1 MKHLEETVKLLN
13 HIHENPE
20 ATQRVLVKELDFS
33 LGKVNYLI
41 KALTEKGIIKLK
53 RFKSSHKK
61 AGYLYFLTPE
71 GIKKKAVI
79 TRKFLE
85 QRLEEYDKLQE
96 EIKMLKMRLKAT
108 DESQDGNG

>member
-1 MKHLEETVKLLN
+1 MKHLEENVKLLN

-20 ATQRVLVKELDFS
+20 STQRILVEELDFS

-53 RFKSSHKK
+53 SFKSSHKK
-61 AGYLYFLTPE
+61 AGYLYYLTPK
-71 GIKKKAVI
+71 GIKKKAEI

-85 QRLEEYDKLQE
+85 QRLEEYDNLQE
-96 EIKMLKMRLKAT
+96 EIKMLKIRLENA
-108 DESQDGNG
+108 DESQD

>member
-1 MKHLEETVKLLN
+1 MKHLEENVKLLN

-20 ATQRVLVKELDFS
+20 STQRILVEELDFS

-53 RFKSSHKK
+53 SFKSSRKK
-61 AGYLYFLTPE
+61 AGYLYYLTPK
-71 GIKKKAVI
+71 GIKKKAEI

-85 QRLEEYDKLQE
+85 QRLGEYDKLQE
-96 EIKMLKMRLKAT
+96 EIKMLKIRLENT
-108 DESQDGNG
+108 DASQD

>member
-1 MKHLEETVKLLN
+1 MKHLEENVKLLN

-20 ATQRVLVKELDFS
+20 STQRILVDELDFS

-53 RFKSSHKK
+53 SFKSSHKK
-61 AGYLYFLTPE
+61 AGYLYYLTPK
-71 GIKKKAVI
+71 GIKKKAEI

-85 QRLEEYDKLQE
+85 QRLREYDKLQE
-96 EIKMLKMRLKAT
+96 EIKMLKMRLENT
-108 DESQDGNG
+108 DTSQD

>member
-33 LGKVNYLI
+33 LGKVNYII

-53 RFKSSHKK
+53 SFKSSHKK
-61 AGYLYFLTPE
+61 AGYLYYLTPK
-71 GIKKKAVI
+71 GIKKKAEI

-96 EIKMLKMRLKAT
+96 EIKMLKMRLEDT
-108 DESQDGNG
+108 DKQSD

>member
-1 MKHLEETVKLLN
+1 MKHLEENVKLLN

-20 ATQRVLVKELDFS
+20 STQRILVDELDFS

-53 RFKSSHKK
+53 SFKSSRKK
-61 AGYLYFLTPE
+61 AGYLYLLTPK
-71 GIKKKAVI
+71 GLKKKAEI

-85 QRLEEYDKLQE
+85 HRLEEYDKLQE
-96 EIKMLKMRLKAT
+96 EIKMLKIRLENT
-108 DESQDGNG
+108 DASQD

>member
-20 ATQRVLVKELDFS
+20 STQRILVKELDFS

-53 RFKSSHKK
+53 SFKSSHKK
-61 AGYLYFLTPE
+61 AGYLYYLTPK
-71 GIKKKAVI
+71 GIKKKAEI

-96 EIKMLKMRLKAT
+96 EIKMLKMRLENIDA
-108 DESQDGNG
+108 SQD

>member
-1 MKHLEETVKLLN
+1 MKHLEENVKLLN

-20 ATQRVLVKELDFS
+20 STQRILVEELDFS

-53 RFKSSHKK
+53 SFKSSHKK
-61 AGYLYFLTPE
+61 AGYLYYLTPK
-71 GIKKKAVI
+71 GIKKKAEI

-85 QRLEEYDKLQE
+85 QRLEEYEKLQE
-96 EIKMLKMRLKAT
+96 EIKMLKIRLDNPDA
-108 DESQDGNG
+108 SQD

>member
-1 MKHLEETVKLLN
+1 MKHLEENVKLLN

-20 ATQRVLVKELDFS
+20 STQRILVEELDFS

-53 RFKSSHKK
+53 SFKSSHKK
-61 AGYLYFLTPE
+61 AGYLYYLTPK
-71 GIKKKAVI
+71 GIKKKAEI

-85 QRLEEYDKLQE
+85 QRLREYDKLQE
-96 EIKMLKMRLKAT
+96 EIKMLKVRLENT
-108 DESQDGNG
+108 DTSQD

>member
-20 ATQRVLVKELDFS
+20 ATQRVLVEELDFS
-33 LGKVNYLI
+33 LGKVNYII

-53 RFKSSHKK
+53 SFKSSHKK
-61 AGYLYFLTPE
+61 AGYLYLLTPK
-71 GIKKKAVI
+71 GIKKKAEI
-79 TRKFLE
+79 TRKFLK

-96 EIKMLKMRLKAT
+96 EIKVLKMRLENT
-108 DESQDGNG
+108 DASKN

>member
-20 ATQRVLVKELDFS
+20 STQRILVEELDFS

-53 RFKSSHKK
+53 RFKSSRKK
-61 AGYLYFLTPE
+61 AGYLYLLTPE
-71 GIKKKAVI
+71 GIQQKAEI

-96 EIKMLKMRLKAT
+96 EIKMLKMRLEDT
-108 DESQDGNG
+108 G

>member
-1 MKHLEETVKLLN
+1 MK
-13 HIHENPE
+13 NPE
-20 ATQRVLVKELDFS
+20 STQRILVEELDFS

-53 RFKSSHKK
+53 SFKSSRKK
-61 AGYLYFLTPE
+61 AGYLYFLTPK
-71 GIKKKAVI
+71 GIKKKAEI

-96 EIKMLKMRLKAT
+96 EIKMLKIRLDNT
-108 DESQDGNG
+108 DASQD

>member
-1 MKHLEETVKLLN
+1 MKHLEENVKLLN

-20 ATQRVLVKELDFS
+20 STQRILVKELDFS

-53 RFKSSHKK
+53 RFKSSRKK
-61 AGYLYFLTPE
+61 AGYLYLLTPK
-71 GIKKKAVI
+71 GINQKAEI
-79 TRKFLE
+79 TRRFLK

-96 EIKMLKMRLKAT
+96 EIKMLKIRLKDT
-108 DESQDGNG
+108 SVSQD

>member
-1 MKHLEETVKLLN
+1 MKHLEENVKLLN

-20 ATQRVLVKELDFS
+20 STQRILVEELDFS

-53 RFKSSHKK
+53 SFKSSHKK
-61 AGYLYFLTPE
+61 AGYLYYLTPK
-71 GIKKKAVI
+71 GIKKKAEI

-85 QRLEEYDKLQE
+85 QSLEEYDKLQE
-96 EIKMLKMRLKAT
+96 EIKMLKTRLENT
-108 DESQDGNG
+108 DASQD

>member
-33 LGKVNYLI
+33 LGKVNYII

-53 RFKSSHKK
+53 SFKSSHKK
-61 AGYLYFLTPE
+61 AGYLYYLTPK
-71 GIKKKAVI
+71 GIKKKAEI

-85 QRLEEYDKLQE
+85 QRLEEYDNLQE
-96 EIKMLKMRLKAT
+96 EIKMLKIRLET
-108 DESQDGNG
+108 TGESQD

>member
-20 ATQRVLVKELDFS
+20 STQRILVEELDFS

-53 RFKSSHKK
+53 SFKSSRKK
-61 AGYLYFLTPE
+61 AGYLYYLTPK
-71 GIKKKAVI
+71 GIKKKAEI

-85 QRLEEYDKLQE
+85 QRIEEYDELQE
-96 EIKMLKMRLKAT
+96 EIKMLKIRLENA
-108 DESQDGNG
+108 DESQD

>member
-1 MKHLEETVKLLN
+1 MKHLEENVKLLN

-20 ATQRVLVKELDFS
+20 STQRILVKELDFS

-53 RFKSSHKK
+53 SFKSSHKK
-61 AGYLYFLTPE
+61 AGYLYYLTPK
-71 GIKKKAVI
+71 GIKKKAEI

-85 QRLEEYDKLQE
+85 QRLEEYDNLQE
-96 EIKMLKMRLKAT
+96 EIKTLKMRLENT
-108 DESQDGNG
+108 D

>member
-20 ATQRVLVKELDFS
+20 ATQRVLVEELDFS

-53 RFKSSHKK
+53 RFKNSRKK
-61 AGYLYFLTPE
+61 AGYLYLLTPK
-71 GIKKKAVI
+71 GINQRAEI
-79 TRKFLE
+79 TRRFLK

-96 EIKMLKMRLKAT
+96 EIKMLKMRLET
-108 DESQDGNG
+108 TGESQDRNG

>member
-20 ATQRVLVKELDFS
+20 STQRILVEELDFS

-41 KALTEKGIIKLK
+41 KTLTEKGIIKLK
-53 RFKSSHKK
+53 SFKSSHKK
-61 AGYLYFLTPE
+61 AGYLYYLTPK
-71 GIKKKAVI
+71 GIKKKAEI

-85 QRLEEYDKLQE
+85 QRLEEYDNLQE
-96 EIKMLKMRLKAT
+96 EIKMLKIRLENT
-108 DESQDGNG
+108 DASQD

>member
-1 MKHLEETVKLLN
+1 MKHLEENVKLLN

-20 ATQRVLVKELDFS
+20 STQRILVKELDFS

-53 RFKSSHKK
+53 SFKSSHKK
-61 AGYLYFLTPE
+61 AGYLYYLTPK
-71 GIKKKAVI
+71 GIKKKAEI

-85 QRLEEYDKLQE
+85 QRIEEYDELQE
-96 EIKMLKMRLKAT
+96 EIKMLKIRLENA
-108 DESQDGNG
+108 DESQD

>member
-53 RFKSSHKK
+53 SFKSSHKK
-61 AGYLYFLTPE
+61 AGYLYYLTPK
-71 GIKKKAVI
+71 GIKKKAEI

-96 EIKMLKMRLKAT
+96 EIKTLKMRLENT
-108 DESQDGNG
+108 GESQD

>member
-1 MKHLEETVKLLN
+1 MKHLEENVKLLN

-20 ATQRVLVKELDFS
+20 STQRILVDELDFS

-41 KALTEKGIIKLK
+41 KALAEKGIIKLK
-53 RFKSSHKK
+53 SFKSSRKK
-61 AGYLYFLTPE
+61 AGYLYYLTPK
-71 GIKKKAVI
+71 GIKKKAEI

-96 EIKMLKMRLKAT
+96 EIKMLKIRLENA
-108 DESQDGNG
+108 DESQD

>member
-20 ATQRVLVKELDFS
+20 STQRILVKELDFS

-53 RFKSSHKK
+53 SFKSSHKK
-61 AGYLYFLTPE
+61 AGYLYYLTPK
-71 GIKKKAVI
+71 GIKKKAEI
-79 TRKFLE
+79 TRRFLE

-96 EIKMLKMRLKAT
+96 EIKTLKMRLENT
-108 DESQDGNG
+108 EQSD

>member
-33 LGKVNYLI
+33 LGKVNYII

-53 RFKSSHKK
+53 SFKSSRKK
-61 AGYLYFLTPE
+61 AGYLYLLTPK
-71 GIKKKAVI
+71 GVKKKAEI

-85 QRLEEYDKLQE
+85 HRLEEYDKLQE
-96 EIKMLKMRLKAT
+96 EIKMLKIRLENA
-108 DESQDGNG
+108 DESQD

>member
-20 ATQRVLVKELDFS
+20 STQRILVEELDFS

-41 KALTEKGIIKLK
+41 KALAEKGIIKLK
-53 RFKSSHKK
+53 RFKSSRKK
-61 AGYLYFLTPE
+61 AGYLYLLTPK
-71 GIKKKAVI
+71 GVKRKAEI

-85 QRLEEYDKLQE
+85 QRLDEYDKLQE

-108 DESQDGNG
+108 GESQD

>member
-20 ATQRVLVKELDFS
+20 STQRILVEELDFS
-33 LGKVNYLI
+33 MGKVNYLI
-41 KALTEKGIIKLK
+41 KALTEKGIVKLK

-61 AGYLYFLTPE
+61 AGYLYLLTPK
-71 GIKKKAVI
+71 GIKKKAEM
-79 TRKFLE
+79 TGKFLE

-96 EIKMLKMRLKAT
+96 ETKMLKMRLENIDA
-108 DESQDGNG
+108 SQD

>member
-33 LGKVNYLI
+33 LGKVNYII
-41 KALTEKGIIKLK
+41 KALTEKGIVKLK
-53 RFKSSHKK
+53 SFKSSRKK
-61 AGYLYFLTPE
+61 AGYLYLLTPK
-71 GIKKKAVI
+71 GVKKKAEI

-85 QRLEEYDKLQE
+85 HRLEEYDKLQE
-96 EIKMLKMRLKAT
+96 EIKMLKMRLET
-108 DESQDGNG
+108 TGESQD